1 VIAHLRRDAV
11 VAYGERRCLLHGVD
25 PGGVL
30 GPRAYLED
38 AATGERL
45 SVGLDELVRRSL
57 PGHLHTSPTSPG
69 QVTV

>member
-30 GPRAYLED
+30 GARAYLED

-45 SVGLDELVRRSL
+45 SIGLDELLARSH
-57 PGHLHTSPTSPG
+57 GGELHTTPTSPS
-69 QVTV
+69 